1 MARSSKDIQLSELKD
16 MIAQLNM
23 TIKTLNDTI
32 ARQQSENYNLKAEL
46 AWFRQ
51 KLFGS
56 SSERR
61 MDDIAGQ
68 MSLFEN
74 QEEEKP
80 VELIEPEV
88 VEQPKKSRK
97 KKPTL
102 AEQFKDIPT
111 RQVTV
116 NTKTEKKP
124 SIRAQLAQ
132 DKEALKAAPK
142 KAAQKE
148 KKQDLERS

>member
-16 MIAQLNM
+16 MISQLNM

-32 ARQQSENYNLKAEL
+32 ARQQSENDNLKAEL

-61 MDDIAGQ
+61 IDDIAGQ

-74 QEEEKP
+74 LPEEDKP

-97 KKPTL
+97 RSL
-102 AEQFKDIPT
+102 
-111 RQVTV
+111 
-116 NTKTEKKP
+116 
-124 SIRAQLAQ
+124 QL
-132 DKEALKAAPK
+132 
-142 KAAQKE
+142 
-148 KKQDLERS
+148 RSSLRISPPDR

>member
-16 MIAQLNM
+16 MISQLNM
-23 TIKTLNDTI
+23 TIKTLNETI
-32 ARQQSENYNLKAEL
+32 AKQQSENDNLKAEI
-46 AWFRQ
+46 AWFKQ

-61 MDDIAGQ
+61 TDDIAGQ

-74 QEEEKP
+74 QPEEEKP

-88 VEQPKKSRK
+88 AEPAKKPRK

-102 AEQFKDIPT
+102 AEQFKNILT
-111 RQVTV
+111 RQVVV
-116 NTKTEKKP
+116 NTLSDEDKICPLCGSEM
-124 SIRAQLAQ
+124 LAI
-132 DKEALKAAPK
+132 
-142 KAAQKE
+142 
-148 KKQDLERS
+148 

>member
-16 MIAQLNM
+16 TISQLNM

-32 ARQQSENYNLKAEL
+32 AKQQSENDNLKAEL

-61 MDDIAGQ
+61 IDDIAGQ

-74 QEEEKP
+74 HPEDEKP
-80 VELIEPEV
+80 LELIEPEI
-88 VEQPKKSRK
+88 VEQRNRPLRNNLRISQPDR
-97 KKPTL
+97 
-102 AEQFKDIPT
+102 
-111 RQVTV
+111 
-116 NTKTEKKP
+116 
-124 SIRAQLAQ
+124 
-132 DKEALKAAPK
+132 
-142 KAAQKE
+142 
-148 KKQDLERS
+148 

>member
-16 MIAQLNM
+16 MISQLNM
-23 TIKTLNDTI
+23 TIKTLNETI
-32 ARQQSENYNLKAEL
+32 ARQQSENDNLKAEL

-61 MDDIAGQ
+61 IDDIAGQ

-74 QEEEKP
+74 LPEEEKP

-102 AEQFKDIPT
+102 AQQFKDIPT

-116 NTKTEKKP
+116 NTLSDEDRICP
-124 SIRAQLAQ
+124 LCGSEMLAIGRY
-132 DKEALKAAPK
+132 L
-142 KAAQKE
+142 
-148 KKQDLERS
+148 

>member
-1 MARSSKDIQLSELKD
+1 MAISSKDIQLSELKD
-16 MIAQLNM
+16 TISQLNM

-32 ARQQSENYNLKAEL
+32 AKQQSENDNLKAEL

-61 MDDIAGQ
+61 IDDIAGQ

-74 QEEEKP
+74 HPENEKP
-80 VELIEPEV
+80 LELIEPEI
-88 VEQPKKSRK
+88 VEQSKKSRK

-111 RQVTV
+111 GKCKYT
-116 NTKTEKKP
+116 
-124 SIRAQLAQ
+124 I
-132 DKEALKAAPK
+132 
-142 KAAQKE
+142 
-148 KKQDLERS
+148 